1 MKAIRLLGCAV
12 TALLLSYTIFSC
24 TSMLDA
30 DSFVAPQMADIEA
43 VEAGCFALELKCR
56 LDNPGGMTGNG
67 YGSGIEYGFYLQ
79 REGSQEAFTFA
90 GKVTG
95 NSVVAT
101 ASGLSSG
108 TEYICRAFARSGEYE
123 SASGSKMIKTVEPFK
138 DENFRAHILAN
149 FDTDGNGGISQKEAR
164 AVDTIKVVTEN
175 IKDLAG
181 IEIFTELYYLYCA
194 GISEDKFKFDVG
206 IEGALTAL
214 DVSKNTK
221 LNNLICGHNRITE
234 LNLQNNRLLRYLDC
248 NNTLITSL
256 DLSNNKNIEN
266 LEAHDCN
273 HLTEIKF
280 AQGGNIRSI
289 FMCNCNLMQVDISM
303 LPYIDSFNCSYS
315 QHLDTLNFS
324 ANRYLKVLGVAG
336 LPLLRELDLSHNEF
350 LADLDCDWC
359 QSLETVWLH
368 KDAKLYRV
376 VKQENTKLLYKQ

>member
-24 TSMLDA
+24 TYMPDA

-56 LDNPGGMTGNG
+56 LDNPGGMAGNG
-67 YGSGIEYGFYLQ
+67 YGCGIKYGFYLQ

-123 SASGSKMIKTVEPFK
+123 SVSGSKMLKTVEPFK

-221 LNNLICGHNRITE
+221 LDFLSCGHNKIDRLEVKENT
-234 LNLQNNRLLRYLDC
+234 LLRTLDC

-256 DLSNNKNIEN
+256 DLSANRDLLH
-266 LEAHDCN
+266 LEAHDCTR
-273 HLTEIKF
+273 LTEVHF
-280 AQGGNIRSI
+280 AQKGNMRSI
-289 FMCNCNLMQVDISM
+289 FMHNCNLKKVDITT
-303 LPYIDSFNCSYS
+303 LPYLDAFNCA
-315 QHLDTLNFS
+315 HS
-324 ANRYLKVLGVAG
+324 ASLETVDLSGNRYMKVLGVAA
-336 LPLLRELDLSHNEF
+336 LPLVEELDLSHNEF
-350 LADLDCDWC
+350 LVDLDCEWC
-359 QSLETVWLH
+359 ESLETVWLH
-368 KDAKLYRV
+368 KDAKLQRV
-376 VKQENTKLLYKQ
+376 VKPEHTNLLYKQ